1 MKKAPTKCMW
11 LTMAL
16 CKADAFGRLSKK
28 DNYYMK
34 TLHPSEVFRQKT
46 QNVTG
51 CVKLMYSV
59 DVQKFISNILARVCK
74 NV

>member
-1 MKKAPTKCMW
+1 
-11 LTMAL
+11 
-16 CKADAFGRLSKK
+16 
-28 DNYYMK
+28 MK
-34 TLHPSEVFRQKT
+34 TLHSSEVFRQKT

-51 CVKLMYSV
+51 CVKFMYSV